1 MKHTTLRKSL
11 LALTVAAS
19 FPAAAASYYVVV
31 PVPAKKVSNN
41 AIAVSL
47 SAYAA
52 PVGQVGVAYSGFDLR
67 TALSVTGDP
76 GYTGYGVKW
85 QILDGSLPAGLTLN
99 SNGTVT
105 GTPTAAGTAT
115 FTVRASYK
123 TKNGDQQYQI
133 VTYRIDV
140 GLAAGTP
147 PQAFVGQAY
156 TYDLNSLLT
165 VKGDP
170 AFTGTGV
177 SWSVVSSSLPS
188 GLSLTTGGVISGT
201 PTASGSGSITARATY
216 KGMNGEQTYQV
227 VSLNI
232 SVGLAA
238 GTPPQALVGQAYA
251 YNLNSLLTVSG
262 DPGFTSG
269 GVTWSVV
276 STSLPAGLYLTSD
289 GYIGGTPTASGSGSI
304 TARATYKNVKGEQTY
319 QVVSL
324 NVTVGLGAGTP
335 PQALVGQAY
344 AYNLNPLLSVS
355 GDPGYNGTGVTWTV
369 VSSSLPAGLYLT
381 SDGFIGGTPTA
392 SGSGSITARAT
403 YKNGKGEQTY
413 QVVALDVTVALAA
426 GTPPQALVGQ
436 AYAYD
441 LKTLLSVSGDPGFS
455 GAGVTWS
462 TVSSTL
468 PAGLALGADGVISG
482 TPTAAGT
489 GTVTARAT
497 YKNGKGE
504 QTYQVV
510 SLNITVALAAGT
522 PPQALV
528 GQAYSYNLNP
538 LLSVS
543 GDPGYTG
550 AGVTWSVVSGSLPAG
565 LALTSSGYIT
575 GTPTAGGTGTITARA
590 SYKNGKGDQ
599 TYQVVSLDI
608 KVALAAATL
617 PVGVTGNS
625 YPGFDFKSVLSVTGD
640 AAYTASA
647 ATWSVVSGSLPA
659 GLTLSSTGVVSGT
672 PTSAATSNFTLQA
685 AYKNKSAQYGYA
697 LQVDAAQVP
706 GAFSAD
712 SSTDFGVI
720 GLGGA
725 TTRSFTFVN
734 NGNTTATGVYASV
747 SGAGFALWASTC
759 GSPGAPV
766 SLAKGASCNFT
777 ARYSPSA
784 AGAVSGTVAVNWSGP
799 TPSGKS
805 LTVTGAATVDYSW
818 MMGGFPYD
826 MVAIGRN
833 PAWASGFQWYWYSG
847 GADSSAAPG
856 TFEFRRTVTIGGT
869 SPVTVYLVGAVDD
882 TLTAVAVN
890 GATVYT
896 NLGMPFDA
904 LRWSPPITL
913 QPGVNVIAVQVTNG
927 GSAPNPAGM
936 TLQVRYG
943 DGSIITNESG
953 WKHQ

>member
-1 MKHTTLRKSL
+1 MKHTTFRKSL
-11 LALTVAAS
+11 LALMVAAS
-19 FPAAAASYYVVV
+19 FPASAASYYVVV
-31 PVPAKKVSNN
+31 PVPAKKVSNS
-41 AIAVSL
+41 AITVSL
-47 SAYAA
+47 SAYTA
-52 PVGQVGVAYSGFDLR
+52 PVGQVGIAYSGFDLR
-67 TALSVTGDP
+67 AALSVTGDP

-85 QILDGSLPAGLTLN
+85 QVLDGSLPAGLTLN

-105 GTPTAAGTAT
+105 GTPTAAGASN

-156 TYDLNSLLT
+156 TYDLNPQLT
-165 VKGDP
+165 VTGDP
-170 AFTGTGV
+170 AFNGAGV
-177 SWSVVSSSLPS
+177 SWSVVSSNLPA
-188 GLSLTTGGVISGT
+188 GLSLTSAGVISGT

-216 KGMNGEQTYQV
+216 KGMNGQQTYQV
-227 VSLNI
+227 VSLSI
-232 SVGLAA
+232 SVALAA
-238 GTPPQALVGQAYA
+238 GTPPQALVGQSYA

-262 DPGFTSG
+262 DPGFTSS
-269 GVTWSVV
+269 GVTWTVV
-276 STSLPAGLYLTSD
+276 SNSLPAGLYLTSD

-304 TARATYKNVKGEQTY
+304 TARATYKN
-319 QVVSL
+319 
-324 NVTVGLGAGTP
+324 A
-335 PQALVGQAY
+335 
-344 AYNLNPLLSVS
+344 
-355 GDPGYNGTGVTWTV
+355 
-369 VSSSLPAGLYLT
+369 
-381 SDGFIGGTPTA
+381 
-392 SGSGSITARAT
+392 
-403 YKNGKGEQTY
+403 KGEQTY

-455 GAGVTWS
+455 GTGVTWS

-468 PAGLALGADGVISG
+468 PAGLTLGADGVISG
-482 TPTAAGT
+482 TPTTAGT

-504 QTYQVV
+504 QSYQVV
-510 SLNITVALAAGT
+510 ALSITVALATGT

-543 GDPGYTG
+543 GDPGYAGT
-550 AGVTWSVVSGSLPAG
+550 GVTWSVVSSSLPAG
-565 LALTSSGYIT
+565 LYLTSGGYIS

-590 SYKNGKGDQ
+590 TYKNGKGDQ

-608 KVALAAATL
+608 KVTLAAAAL
-617 PVGVTGNS
+617 PVGVTGNG
-625 YPGFDFKSVLSVTGD
+625 YPGYDFKNVLSVTGD
-640 AAYTASA
+640 AAYTPSA

-659 GLTLSSTGVVSGT
+659 GLVLGSNGVVSGT
-672 PTSAATSNFTLQA
+672 PTVAATSNFTLQA
-685 AYKNKSAQYGYA
+685 AYKNKSAQYGYS

-706 GAFSAD
+706 GVLSAD
-712 SSTDFGVI
+712 SGTDFGVF

-725 TTRSFTFVN
+725 TTRTFTFVN

-747 SGAGFALWASTC
+747 SGSGYGLWASTC

-777 ARYSPSA
+777 ARFSPSTP
-784 AGAVSGTVAVNWSGP
+784 GVLNGTVAVNWSGP
-799 TPSGKS
+799 SASSKS
-805 LTVTGAATVDYSW
+805 LAVTGATTVDYSW

-833 PAWASGFQWYWYSG
+833 PAWASGFQWYWSFG
-847 GADSSAAPG
+847 GADSSASPG
-856 TFEFRRTVTIGGT
+856 TFEFRRTVAIGGT

-943 DGSIITNESG
+943 DGSIIVNESG
-953 WKHQ
+953 WKHP